1 MKKTIYD
8 LFDIAENASKDEIEE
23 AYSKL
28 VYEYRQDPSNDEAT
42 NKENEM
48 IVNRLKIG
56 YEILIDPQKRKAY
69 DSKIAQERA
78 NDLLS
83 QVQVS
88 TPKEEA
94 PAPAEEVVEEKP
106 AQPVGVKIT
115 EAKQQAINEIP
126 DDEVPA
132 QNNQAGLTSD
142 ERQRIQDAAREE
154 FDNNLQRAKQAEQ
167 EYKEA
172 YTKAYNNYIKN
183 EKKEVLKGKL
193 RKIKTTA
200 IVIFAVV
207 LTCFIMWLIPPV
219 RKMLTD
225 LYNDNTFVRIVVDLI
240 RGLFSAIFSIFKK

>member
-1 MKKTIYD
+1 M
-8 LFDIAENASKDEIEE
+8 
-23 AYSKL
+23 
-28 VYEYRQDPSNDEAT
+28 
-42 NKENEM
+42 
-48 IVNRLKIG
+48 
-56 YEILIDPQKRKAY
+56 
-69 DSKIAQERA
+69 
-78 NDLLS
+78 
-83 QVQVS
+83 
-88 TPKEEA
+88 
-94 PAPAEEVVEEKP
+94 
-106 AQPVGVKIT
+106 KIT

-200 IVIFAVV
+200 IIIFAVV

-225 LYNDNTFVRIVVDLI
+225 LYNDNTFVRIIVDLI